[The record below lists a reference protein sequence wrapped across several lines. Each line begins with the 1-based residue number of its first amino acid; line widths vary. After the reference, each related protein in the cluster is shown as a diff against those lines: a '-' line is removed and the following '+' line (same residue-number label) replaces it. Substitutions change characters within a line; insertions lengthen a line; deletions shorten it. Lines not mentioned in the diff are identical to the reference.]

1 MINFGWPILFL
12 FLSALSYAAWVV
24 KKEKKTFLKNPIP
37 YKIGPFFLNIPK
49 WWSPVENKKNQ
60 IIFERKDSKYD
71 WRATFKVIKDTAE
84 FKSLDELLIH
94 WVKNLKIIFDP
105 ESSDI
110 NFKNNLNNLELIQV
124 GGTATEDGIDRIYY
138 DIAIL
143 KSNQD
148 IIICESKSSV
158 LNGAVEGP
166 YFEEVIGMIST

>member
-12 FLSALSYAAWVV
+12 FLSALSYTAWII
-24 KKEKKTFLKNPIP
+24 KKEKKTFLENPIP

-49 WWSPVENKKNQ
+49 WWSLVENKKDQ
-60 IIFERKDSKYD
+60 IIFERKDTKYE
-71 WRATFKVIKDTAE
+71 WKATFKVLKDISD
-84 FKSLDELLIH
+84 FKSLDDQLINF
-94 WVKNLKIIFDP
+94 VKNKKIIFDP

-124 GGTATEDGIDRIYY
+124 GGTATENGIDRIYY

-148 IIICESKSSV
+148 FIICESKSSV

-166 YFEEVIGMIST
+166 YFEEVIGMIPT